1 MIMKRILTFVLT
13 VAASVAILNADDRP
27 VTVDRLPAAARTF
40 ITENYPDDKISYAT
54 VDDDFIRPDY
64 RVVLAN
70 GVKIQFDNSGAL
82 EKIESLNGV
91 PEALIPVQVKDYL
104 SAYYPDVKVV
114 EYEVGRRTYD
124 VKLSNR
130 LELKFNSRFALVE
143 IDD

>member
-13 VAASVAILNADDRP
+13 IAASVAILHAGDKP
-27 VTVDRLPAAARTF
+27 VSVDRLPVAARAF

-64 RVVLAN
+64 KVVLAN
-70 GVKIQFDNSGAL
+70 GVKIEFDNSGAL
-82 EKIESLNGV
+82 EKIESLDGV
-91 PEALIPVQVKDYL
+91 PESLVPVQVKEYI
-104 SAYYPDVKVV
+104 SAYYPDAKVV
-114 EYEVGRRTYD
+114 DYEIGRRTYD